1 MISINTNTAS
11 SAAAYNLASTTV
23 NLQKSLNRLS
33 SGFRINSSVDDAGG
47 LAVSMKL
54 SASIRRTDAASAN
67 VGNALSFLQTQDGV
81 LKNVDKILNRLS
93 ELATLAQDVTKSSSD
108 RVLYG
113 TEATA
118 LREQINAMVSEEF
131 NGVSLFGTNATS
143 TLTVRTSEDG
153 GQTVS
158 ISQAEL
164 GGAGGITNTLTAVS
178 TNITTS
184 ASAATTAAASIQTAI
199 EELATLRAENGSQ
212 QTRLTYAADMLAL
225 NKQNLE
231 AANSRIIDVDV
242 AKESAQL
249 ARFNILQQAGT
260 AMLAQANQSTQSILR
275 LLV

>member
-11 SAAAYNLASTTV
+11 SAAAYNLASTNV

-54 SASIRRTDAASAN
+54 SASIRRTEAASAN

-81 LKNVDKILNRLS
+81 LKNVDKILNRMS
-93 ELATLAQDVTKSSSD
+93 ELTSLAQDVTKSTGAGGD
-108 RVLYG
+108 LGLYQ
-113 TEATA
+113 TEYNA
-118 LREQINAMVSEEF
+118 LAGQINSMITEEF
-131 NGVSLFGTNATS
+131 NGVSLFGAATD
-143 TLTVRTSEDG
+143 LTVRTSEDG
-153 GQTVS
+153 TQTVGATQANLNTQVYAFVNGQT
-158 ISQAEL
+158 ISNQ
-164 GGAGGITNTLTAVS
+164 
-178 TNITTS
+178 
-184 ASAATTAAASIQTAI
+184 TAAASNLTNVTTAI
-199 EELATLRAENGSQ
+199 ENLATLRAANGSQ
-212 QTRLTYAADMLAL
+212 QTRLTYAADMLSL

-275 LLV
+275 LLA